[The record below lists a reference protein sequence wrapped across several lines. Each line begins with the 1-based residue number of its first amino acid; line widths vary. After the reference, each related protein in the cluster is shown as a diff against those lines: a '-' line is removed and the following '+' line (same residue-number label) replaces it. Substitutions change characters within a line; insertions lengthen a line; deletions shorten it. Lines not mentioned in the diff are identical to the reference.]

1 MPATRTPLPSRFEL
15 LEDLGQSTFRVR
27 DLEAD
32 SVVVLRVLG
41 QKEGPRVRR
50 ELARLLELDDPGL
63 ARVLDLGELEDG
75 RPFYVQE
82 FVSGKELFSWALGR
96 DPSEVLE
103 VWAQL
108 VRTLASYHGSG
119 LVPRGER
126 RLVARVEVHE
136 GQSRLRLVDPGG
148 VVEEGARPVRGSFA
162 HGLAPERRART
173 RIDRRASLYEA
184 GLILYE
190 LLAGSDTLGSIDL
203 DDSVQARPPVTQL
216 APGLP
221 LDLATFVMV
230 LLRPYPDERP
240 VSVAA
245 ALEALSRVSGQDF
258 SAGLPAPRLP
268 LPTPCIGRSAELEQL
283 GAWAEPLLTKAASGD
298 SPSLVLLQGPP
309 GSGRRRLQDEL
320 ALRLVLE
327 DLRLLR
333 ATCGRAGE
341 SPFGSVGEVIA
352 NLAGDDALDQAPKE
366 VLWALRVLAPH
377 RATELPAGP
386 TPPPV
391 SDPHLRRER
400 LRGALCELALA
411 AARRQPLVLLLEDL
425 DRARPET
432 LDLLGEIA
440 REAAQ
445 SEDQVRLLIVATSA
459 TSLPV
464 LSGRG
469 YEEVALPP
477 LEGEAVKG
485 LLSAALGREPEPE
498 LLERAVLESEG
509 LPGRVLDL
517 VRREFGPRVE
527 LPPQAEAVLEALAAL
542 GREAEVTL
550 VAQAART
557 SPAQAEET
565 LSALFQVGEVT
576 RLGDLWELSR
586 PRASHDLALCG
597 RLARFLA
604 ATIQENSP
612 WALRLE
618 VAELA
623 AAGDETELL
632 FEHAE
637 MAIGLLESLS
647 SEERAGELA
656 LVCARRCK
664 PSEAFGWRQRA
675 ASLFVAAGEAER
687 AEPLLREL
695 IDEPGS
701 RGDEVQAE
709 LWIELTRSL
718 RLRDQEREARSAL
731 SWAHTYLQD
740 PDLQDPG
747 SDGPSQD
754 HGALSVLRA
763 RVAAQAALLHLDAE
777 EAPEAR
783 AKAEAGLELL
793 KGAGRLTSKGHQQRA
808 ELLVLLGRAAAQGEN
823 FGEASQMLTAALAIQ
838 EREGLQ
844 EAAAQSLIRLGKVA
858 FAAGRWNQA
867 EAHWQAGR
875 EVSRRLGDRRGL
887 ARLAASLGLCATRRG
902 RYPQAESLLRES
914 LRTREV
920 LGDTAGAA
928 ASLHNLAYVYRC
940 VGAHEKAA
948 AVYRRALDLR
958 IELQDP
964 WYAALG
970 ATALGEVLLD
980 LGAPNEARPLLDHSL
995 ESLRGLGDRRGEAC
1009 VLAALAEFERR
1020 CGRHGLA
1027 LRHLGEVER
1036 IRSEQESE
1044 PEEQLETHRLRARV
1058 RMGLGQLEQARRL
1071 AAAAVKMTEDDD
1083 ALANWEASARLLL
1096 GEVQARRARGRG
1108 SARRELERARR
1119 AADRIGDR
1127 WTARAAS
1134 IELAALRL
1142 AAGQPS
1148 DARALLDSRPVP
1160 RPGRMQPITSEAPD
1174 QRGVLRVRERLLRAR
1189 IELALESGSIATAAR
1204 CAEQALEEAQR
1215 AQLKELEWRA
1225 TQALAGAAELRG
1237 AHERALQLTLEAQ
1250 EQVEAL
1256 VAAVP
1261 EDFREDYLASDTLRQ
1276 AALAGESPV
1285 SALGARAQVV
1295 GESPTPVPLGRRS
1308 DDGLLSAMVASTQP
1322 TISQPSASDA
1332 LQRRAAP
1339 ELRPP
1344 ALSGREEGPGAPGG
1358 HAFGAL
1364 VRLNRL
1370 IVDEPSL
1377 ASIYEA
1383 IVAEAAE
1390 LCGGERG
1397 FLVVFGDSVDE
1408 ARVLATHGIDEV
1420 ERGQRFFR
1428 RCAYKAASSG
1438 QLVLSAEAR
1447 VRPEVKQEAHLV
1459 GLGLRS
1465 VIAAPVTVP
1474 DGSRGA
1480 LYIDAAFQVGRFT
1493 DREVEL
1499 LSALADLSALAVG
1512 RGILEEALHGRRGLP
1527 APGPEQREYLQAK
1540 ARRDLAPVS
1549 FGTGQRRLVG
1559 RSPALR
1565 TAVEALGLAANSRA
1579 SVLIWGP
1586 AGVGKGVAARALH
1599 ERRVRDGVLRGEA
1612 PFVALDL
1619 REIRA
1624 DQVEREL
1631 FGSSDSV
1638 GLLAAAHEGTL
1649 LLEHLPEAPLELQR
1663 LLIRALEDQSVRP
1676 LGASAEQP
1684 LELTLIATVS
1694 EDPADAVL
1702 AGRVDEALCLLL
1714 GQVRISIPA
1723 LDTRPE
1729 DKVPLA
1735 DALLAAWPIRGKQ
1748 APPLLTPGARQA
1760 IEARSYPGNARELN
1774 AVLGSGVVL
1783 ADGRPIDVDDLP
1795 YERPSELKPLR
1806 MALADYERRYV
1817 EEALL
1822 ANRSDLTATAA
1833 TLGITRRSLLRKL
1846 KQLQITP

>member
-1 MPATRTPLPSRFEL
+1 MPATHTPLPSRFEL
-15 LEDLGQSTFRVR
+15 LEDLGQSTFRVK
-27 DLEAD
+27 DLEQD
-32 SVVVLRVLG
+32 SVVVLRVMS

-50 ELARLLELDDPGL
+50 ELSRLLELDDPGL
-63 ARVLDLGELEDG
+63 ARILSLGELEDG
-75 RPFYVQE
+75 RPYYVQE
-82 FVSGKELFSWALGR
+82 FVAGEELFRWALGR
-96 DPSEVLE
+96 DASEVLE

-108 VRTLASYHGSG
+108 VRALASYHGRG

-126 RLVARVEVHE
+126 RLVARVEKVEGVH
-136 GQSRLRLVDPGG
+136 RLRLVDPGG
-148 VVEEGARPVRGSFA
+148 VVEEGARPIRGTSA

-173 RIDRRASLYEA
+173 RVDRRASLYEA

-190 LLAGSDTLGSIDL
+190 LLAGSDSLGAIQIDENPE
-203 DDSVQARPPVTQL
+203 SRPPVTKL

-240 VSVAA
+240 VSVND

-258 SAGLPAPRLP
+258 GAGLPAPRLP
-268 LPTPCIGRSAELEQL
+268 LPTRCFGRGAELERL
-283 GAWAEPLLTKAASGD
+283 GAWAEPLLTKVASQG
-298 SPSLVLLQGPP
+298 SPSLVLLQGPA

-341 SPFGSVGEVIA
+341 APFGSVGAVIA
-352 NLAGDDALDQAPKE
+352 NLAGSGALEEAPVDA
-366 VLWALRVLAPH
+366 LWALRALAPH

-386 TPPPV
+386 TPPAA

-400 LRGALCELALA
+400 LRGAVCELALA
-411 AARRQPLVLLLEDL
+411 AARHQPLVLLLEDL

-445 SEDQVRLLIVATSA
+445 SDEGVRLLIVATSA
-459 TSLPV
+459 TPLPV
-464 LSGRG
+464 LSGLG
-469 YEEVALPP
+469 CEELVLPP
-477 LEGEAVKG
+477 LESDAIQA
-485 LLSAALGREPEPE
+485 LLAATLGAEPEPE
-498 LLERAVLESEG
+498 FLERAILESEG
-509 LPGRVLDL
+509 LPGRVLGL
-517 VRREFGPRVE
+517 VRRERGPQIE
-527 LPPQAEAVLEALAAL
+527 LPAQAEPVKQVLAAL

-550 VAQAART
+550 IAQAART
-557 SPAQAEET
+557 SPAQAEQA
-565 LSALFQVGEVT
+565 LSALFQAGLVN
-576 RLGDLWELSR
+576 RLGDYWELCQPEGSE
-586 PRASHDLALCG
+586 AKDLCA

-604 ATIQENSP
+604 ARITESSP
-612 WALRLE
+612 WSQRLE

-623 AAGDETELL
+623 ARGDERELL

-637 MAIGLLESLS
+637 TAIGLLESLS
-647 SEERAGELA
+647 SEERAAELA
-656 LVCARRCK
+656 LACAERC
-664 PSEAFGWRQRA
+664 PPDEAFVWRQRA
-675 ASLFVAAGEAER
+675 GSLFLAAGEAER
-687 AEPLLREL
+687 AESILREL
-695 IDEPGS
+695 IDEPHERS
-701 RGDEVQAE
+701 DELQAE
-709 LWIELTRSL
+709 LWISLTQCLS
-718 RLRDQEREARSAL
+718 LRDQEREARSAL
-731 SWAHTYLQD
+731 SWAHTYLQ
-740 PDLQDPG
+740 Q
-747 SDGPSQD
+747 DGPQE
-754 HGALSVLRA
+754 GEGVNLPVLRA

-777 EAPEAR
+777 EVPEAR
-783 AKAEAGLELL
+783 AKAEEALELL
-793 KGAGRLTSKGHQQRA
+793 KGAGRLDSSGHEQRA
-808 ELLVLLGRAAAQGEN
+808 DLLVLLGRAAAIEEDYT
-823 FGEASQMLTAALAIQ
+823 EASQMLKAALAIQ

-844 EAAAQSLIRLGKVA
+844 EAAAQSLVRLGKVA
-858 FAAGRWNQA
+858 FAAGRWSQA

-875 EVSRRLGDRRGL
+875 ELSRRLGDRRGL

-902 RYPQAESLLRES
+902 RYPQAEALLRES
-914 LRTREV
+914 LRAREV
-920 LGDTAGAA
+920 LGDQAGAA

-948 AVYRRALDLR
+948 EGYRRALDLR
-958 IELQDP
+958 IELQDS

-970 ATALGEVLLD
+970 AMALGEVLLE
-980 LGAPNEARPLLDHSL
+980 LGAPKEARPLLDHAL
-995 ESLRGLGDRRGEAC
+995 ESLRDLGDRRGEAGA
-1009 VLAALAEFERR
+1009 LAAMAEFERR
-1020 CGRHGLA
+1020 RGRHGVA
-1027 LRHLGEVER
+1027 LGHLGEVER

-1044 PEEQLETHRLRARV
+1044 PEEQLATHRLRARV

-1071 AAAAVKMTEDDD
+1071 ALAAVKLTEDDD
-1083 ALANWEASARLLL
+1083 SLANWEASARLLL
-1096 GEVQARRARGRG
+1096 GQVQARRARGRG

-1119 AADRIGDR
+1119 AAERIGDR

-1142 AAGQPS
+1142 SSGQPS

-1160 RPGRMQPITSEAPD
+1160 RPGRMQPITGSAPD

-1215 AQLKELEWRA
+1215 AQLRELEWRA

-1256 VAAVP
+1256 VAEVP
-1261 EDFREDYLASDTLRQ
+1261 EDFREDYLGSDPLRK

-1295 GESPTPVPLGRRS
+1295 SENPTPIPLVDR
-1308 DDGLLSAMVASTQP
+1308 DGLLSAMVTSTQP
-1322 TISQPSASDA
+1322 TISQPHSAEP
-1332 LQRRAAP
+1332 LQRLAAP
-1339 ELRPP
+1339 ELLTAP
-1344 ALSGREEGPGAPGG
+1344 ADPTPVGAQGTE
-1358 HAFGAL
+1358 AFAAL

-1383 IVAEAAE
+1383 VVTEAAA
-1390 LCGGERG
+1390 LSGGERG
-1397 FLVVFGDSVDE
+1397 FLVVFGESVDE
-1408 ARVLATHGIDEV
+1408 ARVLATYGIDEV

-1428 RCAYKAASSG
+1428 RCAFKAASSG
-1438 QLVLSAEAR
+1438 QIVLSAEAR

-1540 ARRDLAPVS
+1540 ARRDQAPVS
-1549 FGTGQRRLVG
+1549 FGKGQSRLVG
-1559 RSPALR
+1559 RSQAMR
-1565 TAVEALGLAANSRA
+1565 AAVESLKQVAPTRA
-1579 SVLIWGP
+1579 SVLFWGP
-1586 AGVGKGVAARALH
+1586 GGVGKGVAARALH
-1599 ERRVRDGVLRGEA
+1599 ERRIRDGVLAEGA
-1612 PFVALDL
+1612 PLVALDL
-1619 REIRA
+1619 RELRA

-1631 FGSSDSV
+1631 FGSGEGP
-1638 GLLAAAHEGTL
+1638 GLLAAAHQGTL

-1663 LLIRALEDQSVRP
+1663 LLVRALEDGSVRP
-1676 LGASAEQP
+1676 LGSTDEVP
-1684 LELTLIATVS
+1684 LELTLIATLG
-1694 EDPADAVL
+1694 EDPGDCVV
-1702 AGRVDEALCLLL
+1702 AGRLDADLCLLL
-1714 GQVRISIPA
+1714 GQVRIAIPA

-1735 DALLAAWPIRGKQ
+1735 EALLASWPLRPNQ
-1748 APPLLTPGARQA
+1748 TPPLLTAGARQA
-1760 IEARSYPGNARELN
+1760 IESRSYPGNARELN
-1774 AVLGSGVVL
+1774 AVLASGVVL
-1783 ADGRPIDVDDLP
+1783 ANGRAIDIDDLP

-1806 MALADYERRYV
+1806 MALSDYERRYV

>member
-1 MPATRTPLPSRFEL
+1 MPATSTPLPSRFEL
-15 LEDLGQSTFRVR
+15 LEDLGQSTFRVK
-27 DLEAD
+27 DLESDA
-32 SVVVLRVLG
+32 VVVLRVMS

-50 ELARLLELDDPGL
+50 ELSRLLELDDPGL
-63 ARVLDLGELEDG
+63 ARVLSLGELEDG
-75 RPFYVQE
+75 RPYYVQE
-82 FVSGKELFSWALGR
+82 FVAGEELFRWALGR
-96 DPSEVLE
+96 DASEVLE

-108 VRTLASYHGSG
+108 VRTLASYHGRG

-126 RLVARVEVHE
+126 RLVARVEEHE
-136 GQSRLRLVDPGG
+136 GAQRLRLVDPGG
-148 VVEEGARPVRGSFA
+148 VVEEGARPIRGTFA

-173 RIDRRASLYEA
+173 RVDRRASLYEA

-190 LLAGSDTLGSIDL
+190 LLAGSDSLGAIQL
-203 DDSVQARPPVTQL
+203 DEAPEARPPVTTL

-240 VSVAA
+240 VSVND

-268 LPTPCIGRSAELEQL
+268 LPTRCFGRGAVLEQL
-283 GAWAEPLLTKAASGD
+283 GAWAEPLLTKVSSSGN
-298 SPSLVLLQGPP
+298 PSLVLLQGPA

-341 SPFGSVGEVIA
+341 APFGSVGAVIA
-352 NLAGDDALDQAPKE
+352 NMAGTGAFEEAPSE
-366 VLWALRVLAPH
+366 ALWALRALAPH

-400 LRGALCELALA
+400 LRGAVCELALA

-432 LDLLGEIA
+432 LELLGEIA

-445 SEDQVRLLIVATSA
+445 SDEGVRLLIVATSA
-459 TSLPV
+459 SSLPV
-464 LSGRG
+464 LRG
-469 YEEVALPP
+469 LGCEELALPP
-477 LEGEAVKG
+477 LDGEAVQA
-485 LLSAALGREPEPE
+485 LLTAALGSEPAPE
-498 LLERAVLESEG
+498 LLERAILESDG
-509 LPGRVLDL
+509 LPGRVLSL
-517 VRREFGPRVE
+517 VRRELGPQVE
-527 LPPQAEAVLEALAAL
+527 LPAQAEAVKQTLAAL

-550 VAQAART
+550 IAQAART
-557 SPAQAEET
+557 SPAQAEQA
-565 LSALFQVGEVT
+565 LSALFQVGEVN
-576 RLGDLWELSR
+576 RLGDYWELSE
-586 PRASHDLALCG
+586 PAESESPELCA

-604 ATIQENSP
+604 ARITESSP
-612 WALRLE
+612 WSRRLE

-623 AAGDETELL
+623 ARGGEQELL

-637 MAIGLLESLS
+637 TGLGLLESLS
-647 SEERAGELA
+647 SEERAAELA
-656 LVCARRCK
+656 LACAERC
-664 PSEAFGWRQRA
+664 PEGEAFGWRLRA
-675 ASLFVAAGEAER
+675 ASLFLAAGEAER
-687 AEPLLREL
+687 AEALLRDL
-695 IDEPGS
+695 IDEPGEQS
-701 RGDEVQAE
+701 DEQRAE
-709 LWIELTRSL
+709 LWISLTQCLS
-718 RLRDQEREARSAL
+718 LRDQEREARSAL

-740 PDLQDPG
+740 SGLQEG
-747 SDGPSQD
+747 ESGQAGE
-754 HGALSVLRA
+754 GATLPLLRA

-777 EAPEAR
+777 EVPEAR

-793 KGAGRLTSKGHQQRA
+793 KAVGRLGPAGHRQRA
-808 ELLVLLGRAAAQGEN
+808 ELLVILGRAAALEEDLV
-823 FGEASQMLTAALAIQ
+823 EAGQMLKAALAIQ

-844 EAAAQSLIRLGKVA
+844 EAAAKSLIRLGKVA
-858 FAAGRWNQA
+858 FAAGRWSQA

-875 EVSRRLGDRRGL
+875 ELALRLGDRRGL
-887 ARLAASLGLCATRRG
+887 ARLAGSLGLCATRRG
-902 RYPQAESLLRES
+902 RYPQAEALLRES
-914 LRTREV
+914 LRAREV
-920 LGDTAGAA
+920 LGDLAGAA

-940 VGAHEKAA
+940 VGAHDKAA
-948 AVYRRALDLR
+948 AGYRRALDLR
-958 IELQDP
+958 IELQDT

-970 ATALGEVLLD
+970 ALALGEVLLE
-980 LGAPNEARPLLDHSL
+980 LGNPDEAQRLLEHAL
-995 ESLRGLGDRRGEAC
+995 ESLKDLGDRRGEAGA
-1009 VLAALAEFERR
+1009 LAAMAELERR
-1020 CGRHGLA
+1020 RGRHGVA

-1044 PEEQLETHRLRARV
+1044 PEEQLATHRLRARV

-1071 AAAAVKMTEDDD
+1071 AIAAVKLTEDDD
-1083 ALANWEASARLLL
+1083 SLANWEASARLLL
-1096 GEVQARRARGRG
+1096 GQVQARRARGRG

-1119 AADRIGDR
+1119 AAERIGDR
-1127 WTARAAS
+1127 WTSRAAS

-1142 AAGQPS
+1142 SSGQPS
-1148 DARALLDSRPVP
+1148 DARALIDSRPVP
-1160 RPGRMQPITSEAPD
+1160 RPGRMQPITGSAPD

-1189 IELALESGSIATAAR
+1189 IELALETGSVATAAR

-1215 AQLKELEWRA
+1215 AQLRELEWRS
-1225 TQALAGAAELRG
+1225 TQALAGSAELRG
-1237 AHERALQLTLEAQ
+1237 SHERALQLTLEAQ

-1256 VAAVP
+1256 VAEVP
-1261 EDFREDYLASDTLRQ
+1261 EAFREDYLGSDVLRQ
-1276 AALAGESPV
+1276 AALGGESPV
-1285 SALGARAQVV
+1285 SALGARAQIMS
-1295 GESPTPVPLGRRS
+1295 ESSTPIPLVDRE
-1308 DDGLLSAMVASTQP
+1308 GLLSAMVTSTQP
-1322 TISQPSASDA
+1322 TISQPHSTDP
-1332 LQRRAAP
+1332 LQRLAALELEP
-1339 ELRPP
+1339 EPAEPAPP
-1344 ALSGREEGPGAPGG
+1344 AAPGG
-1358 HAFGAL
+1358 AAFAAL

-1383 IVAEAAE
+1383 IVSEAAQ
-1390 LCGGERG
+1390 LSGGERG
-1397 FLVVFGDSVDE
+1397 FLVVFGESVDE
-1408 ARVLATHGIDEV
+1408 ARVLATNGIDEV

-1438 QLVLSAEAR
+1438 QIVLSAEAR
-1447 VRPEVKQEAHLV
+1447 VRPELKAEAHLV

-1540 ARRDLAPVS
+1540 ARRDQAPVS
-1549 FGTGQRRLVG
+1549 FGSGERRLVG
-1559 RSPALR
+1559 RSQALR
-1565 TAVEALGLAANSRA
+1565 VAVEALEQAAPTRA

-1586 AGVGKGVAARALH
+1586 GGVGKGVAARALH
-1599 ERRVRDGVLRGEA
+1599 DRRVRDGVLPEGA
-1612 PFVALDL
+1612 PVVALDL
-1619 REIRA
+1619 RELRA
-1624 DQVEREL
+1624 DQIEREL
-1631 FGSSDSV
+1631 FGGPEGP
-1638 GLLAAAHEGTL
+1638 GLLASAHRGTL
-1649 LLEHLPEAPLELQR
+1649 LLEHLAEAPLQLQR
-1663 LLIRALEDQSVRP
+1663 LLVRALEDGSVRP
-1676 LGASAEQP
+1676 LGGGEEEQ
-1684 LELTLIATVS
+1684 LELTLVATLG
-1694 EDPADAVL
+1694 EDPGDCVV
-1702 AGRVDEALCLLL
+1702 AGRLDPDLCLLL
-1714 GQVRISIPA
+1714 GQLRVSIPA

-1735 DALLAAWPIRGKQ
+1735 DALLAAWPLRPNQ
-1748 APPLLTPGARQA
+1748 TPPLLTPGARQA

-1774 AVLGSGVVL
+1774 AVLASGMVL
-1783 ADGRPIDVDDLP
+1783 ADGRAIDVDDLP

>member
-1 MPATRTPLPSRFEL
+1 MPATRTPLPSRYEL
-15 LEDLGQSTFRVR
+15 LEDLGQSTFRVK

-32 SVVVLRVLG
+32 AVVVLRVMS

-63 ARVLDLGELEDG
+63 ARILSLGELEDG
-75 RPFYVQE
+75 RPYYVQE
-82 FVSGKELFSWALGR
+82 FVAGEELFRWALAR
-96 DPSEVLE
+96 DASEVLE
-103 VWAQL
+103 VWGQL
-108 VRTLASYHGSG
+108 VRALASYHGRG

-126 RLVARVEVHE
+126 RLVARVEEHE
-136 GQSRLRLVDPGG
+136 GQHRLRLVDPGG
-148 VVEEGARPVRGSFA
+148 VVEEGARPIRGTFA

-173 RIDRRASLYEA
+173 RVDRRASLYEA

-190 LLAGSDTLGSIDL
+190 LLAGSDSLGTIQLEGAS
-203 DDSVQARPPVTQL
+203 DSRPAVTRL

-240 VSVAA
+240 VSVND

-258 SAGLPAPRLP
+258 GAGLPPPRLP
-268 LPTPCIGRSAELEQL
+268 LPTRCFGRGAELEQL
-283 GAWAEPLLTKAASGD
+283 GAWAEPLLTKVASQGN
-298 SPSLVLLQGPP
+298 PSLVLLQGPA

-341 SPFGSVGEVIA
+341 APFGSVGAVIA
-352 NLAGDDALDQAPKE
+352 NLAGSGALEDAPSEA
-366 VLWALRVLAPH
+366 LWALRALAPH
-377 RATELPAGP
+377 KATELPAGP

-391 SDPHLRRER
+391 RDPHLRRER
-400 LRGALCELALA
+400 LRGAVCELALA
-411 AARRQPLVLLLEDL
+411 AARRQPVVLLLEDI

-432 LDLLGEIA
+432 LELLGEIA

-445 SEDQVRLLIVATSA
+445 ADEGVRLLIVATSES
-459 TSLPV
+459 SLPV
-464 LSGRG
+464 LSGLG
-469 YEEVALPP
+469 CEELALPP
-477 LEGEAVKG
+477 LDGEAIQG
-485 LLSAALGREPEPE
+485 LLAAAIGAEPEAE
-498 LLERAVLESEG
+498 LLERAILESEG
-509 LPGRVLDL
+509 LPGRVLSL
-517 VRREFGPRVE
+517 VRRELGPAIE
-527 LPPQAEAVLEALAAL
+527 LPAQAEPVKQALAAL

-550 VAQAART
+550 LAQAART
-557 SPAQAEET
+557 SPAQAEQA
-565 LSALFQVGEVT
+565 LSALFHAGEVN
-576 RLGDLWELSR
+576 RLGDYWELSA
-586 PRASHDLALCG
+586 PAPHDSPELCA

-604 ATIQENSP
+604 ARISGSSP
-612 WALRLE
+612 WSRRLE

-623 AAGDETELL
+623 ARGEETELL

-637 MAIGLLESLS
+637 TALGLLESLS
-647 SEERAGELA
+647 SEERAAELA
-656 LVCARRCK
+656 LACAELC
-664 PSEAFGWRQRA
+664 PPEEAFGWRQRA
-675 ASLFVAAGEAER
+675 ASLFLAAGEPER
-687 AEPLLREL
+687 AEALLREL
-695 IDEPGS
+695 IDDPGQRS
-701 RGDEVQAE
+701 DELQAE
-709 LWIELTRSL
+709 LWISLTQCLS
-718 RLRDQEREARSAL
+718 LRDQEREARAAL
-731 SWAHTYLQD
+731 SWAHTYLEEGEAAEGD
-740 PDLQDPG
+740 EETTRPL
-747 SDGPSQD
+747 
-754 HGALSVLRA
+754 LRA
-763 RVAAQAALLHLDAE
+763 RVAAQAAILHLDAE
-777 EAPEAR
+777 EVPEAR

-793 KGAGRLTSKGHQQRA
+793 KGAGRLGPGGHEQRA
-808 ELLVLLGRAAAQGEN
+808 ELLVLLGRAAALEED
-823 FGEASQMLTAALAIQ
+823 FTEASQMLKAALAIQ

-844 EAAAQSLIRLGKVA
+844 EAAAQSLVRLGKVA
-858 FAAGRWNQA
+858 FAAGRWSQA

-875 EVSRRLGDRRGL
+875 ELSRRLGDRRGL

-914 LRTREV
+914 LRAREV
-920 LGDTAGAA
+920 LGDQAGAA

-940 VGAHEKAA
+940 VGAHDKAA
-948 AVYRRALDLR
+948 AGYRRALDLR
-958 IELQDP
+958 IELQDT

-970 ATALGEVLLD
+970 AMALGEVLLE
-980 LGAPNEARPLLDHSL
+980 LGNPDEAQRLLEHAL
-995 ESLRGLGDRRGEAC
+995 ESLKDLGDRRGEAGA
-1009 VLAALAEFERR
+1009 LAAMAELERR
-1020 CGRHGLA
+1020 RGRHGVA

-1044 PEEQLETHRLRARV
+1044 PEEQLATHRLRARV

-1071 AAAAVKMTEDDD
+1071 ALAAVKLTEDDD
-1083 ALANWEASARLLL
+1083 SLANWEASARLLL
-1096 GEVQARRARGRG
+1096 GQVQARRARGRG

-1119 AADRIGDR
+1119 AAERIGDR
-1127 WTARAAS
+1127 WTSRAAS

-1142 AAGQPS
+1142 SSGQPS

-1160 RPGRMQPITSEAPD
+1160 RPGRMQPIAGSAPD
-1174 QRGVLRVRERLLRAR
+1174 RRGVLRVRERLLRAR

-1215 AQLKELEWRA
+1215 AQLRELEWRS

-1237 AHERALQLTLEAQ
+1237 AHERALELTLEAQ

-1256 VAAVP
+1256 VAEVP
-1261 EDFREDYLASDTLRQ
+1261 EDFREDYLGSDPLRQ

-1295 GESPTPVPLGRRS
+1295 SESPTPIPLVDRE
-1308 DDGLLSAMVASTQP
+1308 GLLSAMVTSTQP
-1322 TISQPSASDA
+1322 TISQPADP
-1332 LQRRAAP
+1332 LQRLAAP
-1339 ELRPP
+1339 ELQP
-1344 ALSGREEGPGAPGG
+1344 AEPAPAAAPGG
-1358 HAFGAL
+1358 EAFAAL

-1377 ASIYEA
+1377 ARIYEA
-1383 IVAEAAE
+1383 IVAEAAA
-1390 LCGGERG
+1390 LSGGERG
-1397 FLVVFGDSVDE
+1397 FLVVFGETVDE
-1408 ARVLATHGIDEV
+1408 ARVLATNGIDEV

-1428 RCAYKAASSG
+1428 RCAFKAASSG
-1438 QLVLSAEAR
+1438 QIVLSAEAR
-1447 VRPEVKQEAHLV
+1447 VNPELKAEAHLV

-1512 RGILEEALHGRRGLP
+1512 RGILEEALHGQRGLP

-1540 ARRDLAPVS
+1540 ARRDQAPVS
-1549 FGTGQRRLVG
+1549 FGVGQRRLVG
-1559 RSPALR
+1559 RSQTLR
-1565 TAVEALGLAANSRA
+1565 LAVEALERAAPTRA
-1579 SVLIWGP
+1579 SVLISGP
-1586 AGVGKGVAARALH
+1586 GGVGKGVAARALH
-1599 ERRVRDGVLRGEA
+1599 ERRIRDGVLPEEA
-1612 PFVALDL
+1612 PLVALDL
-1619 REIRA
+1619 RELRA

-1631 FGSSDSV
+1631 FGGPEGP
-1638 GLLAAAHEGTL
+1638 GLLAAAHQGTL

-1663 LLIRALEDQSVRP
+1663 LLVRALEDGSVRP
-1676 LGASAEQP
+1676 LGGGEEEQ
-1684 LELTLIATVS
+1684 LELTLTATLG
-1694 EDPADAVL
+1694 EDPGDCV
-1702 AGRVDEALCLLL
+1702 AGGRLDPDLCLLL
-1714 GQVRISIPA
+1714 GQVRVSIPA

-1735 DALLAAWPIRGKQ
+1735 DALLASWPLRPNQ
-1748 APPLLTPGARQA
+1748 PPPLLTPAARQA

-1774 AVLGSGVVL
+1774 AVLASGVVL
-1783 ADGRPIDVDDLP
+1783 ANGRPIDVDDLP
-1795 YERPSELKPLR
+1795 YERPGELKPLR

-1822 ANRSDLTATAA
+1822 ANRSDLTATAV